1 MPLKRSE
8 SRSIYETFTYQ
19 NTTTSPQQSHPFTLS
34 EDCNCDVLIVGGG
47 GAGDRQAGGG
57 GGGGAVLY
65 AMSVPIPAGTYT
77 IKVKRDLEIDLL
89 RNKRDLQHSSK

>member
-1 MPLKRSE
+1 MLKRLERTLSFMPLKRSE

-34 EDCNCDVLIVGGG
+34 EDCNCDVLILGGG

-65 AMSVPIPAGTYT
+65 AISVTARCWLLFIPY
-77 IKVKRDLEIDLL
+77 
-89 RNKRDLQHSSK
+89 HF

>member
-57 GGGGAVLY
+57 GGGGTVLY
-65 AMSVPIPAGTYT
+65 AMSLTIPALFQYSIYIYIYSSSTASTFYT
-77 IKVKRDLEIDLL
+77 
-89 RNKRDLQHSSK
+89 SS

>member
-1 MPLKRSE
+1 
-8 SRSIYETFTYQ
+8 
-19 NTTTSPQQSHPFTLS
+19 
-34 EDCNCDVLIVGGG
+34 VGGG

-89 RNKRDLQHSSK
+89 RNKRDLQHW